1 MKKVSICGKGGG
13 GKSVVISLIA
23 SILVEEGYTVL
34 AIDSDES
41 NPGLYRMLGF
51 ENPPRSIVDVDRSQA
66 YLAPEFEEKHIRIS
80 DIPSEYL
87 AEKGTLKLVVIGKI
101 QQALEGC
108 ACVMGNIVRDLL
120 SKLIVEDKEIV
131 LVDTEAGVEHLGIGL
146 EEYVDTVL
154 LLVEPSFESLALAEK
169 AYGMVAKMDS
179 AIQIWAVLNKITS
192 PEIENDLREK
202 LVKRNIKVAGV
213 IHYDPQLYHDCWIGK
228 PLGDSQAKQEAR
240 EIANFLLGKPGTNKV
255 SPRRS
260 SQ

>member
-1 MKKVSICGKGGG
+1 MRKASICGKGGG
-13 GKSVVISLIA
+13 GKSVVISLMSSA
-23 SILVEEGYTVL
+23 LVEQGYSVL

-51 ENPPRSIVDVDRSQA
+51 ENPPRPIVDVDRSQA
-66 YLAPEFEEKHIRIS
+66 YLAPEFEQKNIHIS
-80 DIPSEYL
+80 DIPEEYL

-120 SKLIVEDKEIV
+120 SKLTLKDDEIT
-131 LVDTEAGVEHLGIGL
+131 LVDTEAGVEHLGRGL

-154 LLVEPSFESLALAEK
+154 LLVEPSFESVALAEK
-169 AYGMVAKMDS
+169 ANGMVADMDIPIQVW
-179 AIQIWAVLNKITS
+179 AILNKITS
-192 PEIENDLREK
+192 AEMENDLREK
-202 LVKRNIKVAGV
+202 LAKRNIKVAGA

-240 EIANFLLGKPGTNKV
+240 EITKFLLGTRATHQRV
-255 SPRRS
+255 PRRS
-260 SQ
+260 A